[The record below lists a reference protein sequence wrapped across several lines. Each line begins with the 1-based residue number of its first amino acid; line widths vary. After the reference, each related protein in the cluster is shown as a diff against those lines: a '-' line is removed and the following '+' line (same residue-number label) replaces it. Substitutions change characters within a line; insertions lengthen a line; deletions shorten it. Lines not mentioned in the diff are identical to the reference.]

1 MLLRQF
7 HVRYQLDGISSAV
20 YMVTCPPTDAAAV
33 AKGLRPVFPFIDMF
47 LDMFLDFGLKVRTK
61 NYGVQNYNNFLSR
74 AIV

>member
-20 YMVTCPPTDAAAV
+20 YRVTCPPTDAAAV
-33 AKGLRPVFPFIDMF
+33 AKGLRPVFPFIDM
-47 LDMFLDFGLKVRTK
+47 LLDFGLKVRTK